1 MNKPLIRL
9 ENNPIRDLETIP
21 EAGMGYY
28 VAEGSLEGEG
38 NQFFVVTEAVDG
50 EFFAIP
56 MKHPKFFSYEDF
68 NLLELS
74 AEKVRL
80 PWVENL
86 VENVEPHTVAF
97 NTSSHLS
104 NFSLNT
110 GYIPAVGAVPLLAMD
125 TLTQTTNFYR
135 YLRSPIDFRFDT
147 QKQELSAGT
156 YLTTVSDQAYA
167 NTGFAAVGRY
177 ALPIPVP
184 AIHVF
189 LYQLPPGTTL
199 RVGTALPNF
208 GQAGGGVEVQLTSAT
223 SVSSTKMTSIP
234 AY

>member
-28 VAEGSLEGEG
+28 VAAGSLVDEGD
-38 NQFFVVTEAVDG
+38 QLFVVTEAVEG

-56 MKHPKFFSYEDF
+56 MKHPRFFSYEDF
-68 NLLELS
+68 GRLEVS
-74 AEKVRL
+74 ADEIRL

-86 VENVEPHTVAF
+86 VENVEPHTVTF
-97 NTSSHLS
+97 DRGSHLS
-104 NFSLNT
+104 NLSLVP
-110 GYIPAVGAVPLLAMD
+110 GYIPAVGAIPLLGTD
-125 TLTQTTNFYR
+125 TLTRTTNFHR
-135 YLRSPIDFRFDT
+135 YLRSPNDFRFDT

-156 YLTTVSDQAYA
+156 YLTTASDQAYA

-177 ALPIPVP
+177 ALPVPVP

-189 LYQLPPGTTL
+189 VYQLPPGTSL

-208 GQAGGGVEVQLTSAT
+208 GQAGGGVEVQLIGDTPVPFFMLNT
-223 SVSSTKMTSIP
+223 IP